1 MHESFP
7 CAENHSEKKKVSGV
21 WNQYRNGIRALRKV
35 RSLPNLTLLVMSELA
50 LNLVL
55 YEAAL
60 RMQAWRELAGS
71 YIEVNKDYLEDKS
84 VSDHLKILLW

>member
-1 MHESFP
+1 
-7 CAENHSEKKKVSGV
+7 
-21 WNQYRNGIRALRKV
+21 
-35 RSLPNLTLLVMSELA
+35 MSELA

-55 YEAAL
+55 CEAAL